1 MTTPTGAGQKWI
13 GRSVK
18 RVEDARLLTGRGTY
32 IDDHPPVGS
41 LFHAA
46 IVRSPHAHARILGYD
61 LREALAVD
69 GVVGVITGADVA
81 EHTKPFSVGVT
92 APARYYCAATDK
104 ARFVGEPVAVVV
116 AKSRYVAEDAAELVQ
131 VQYEPLPAV
140 VDPERALEPDAP
152 VLHEAVG
159 SNLANNRRLVYGD
172 PDRAFRDA
180 DVVIKERFRFPKYG
194 STPMETY
201 GVIARWDRFDG
212 VCTVWSN
219 FMGPFIMHPLTA
231 RVLGLPENRLRFI
244 VPPDIGGSFGIKS
257 LIYPYIALIAV
268 ASKLT
273 GVAVKWIEDRR
284 EHLLASSTGTDRV
297 AYRELAARKDGTVLG
312 MRFKWFDN
320 VGGYIRSPEPGCSF
334 RPTGNFV
341 GPYRF
346 QHLEVDASTVMTNK
360 SLTGPNRGYACG
372 HLYFETEG
380 MMDRLAE
387 KLGLDPVEVRRRNL
401 IPASAFPYRT
411 PTGGLYD
418 SGDYPA
424 TLDKAVELAK
434 YDELRREQATARA
447 AGRYV
452 GIGVALAVDPSVSN
466 MGYVATA
473 LDPQFRAKPEYL
485 PKSGAVDSAT
495 VKVDPLGRVTAILAT
510 TPQGQG
516 HQTIV
521 AQIIADE
528 LGLVPEDVTVVDEM
542 DTFTRIWSISSGTYS
557 SRFGSVGTSAVALA
571 ARKLKAKLVAY
582 AAHLMDLPAESLEFR
597 DGSVRP
603 KQGKGPSYSVKD
615 LAGRAH
621 WNTESLPEGMEPGLQ
636 ATAVFGFEVARSV
649 DQEDRVNSS
658 NTYGFIAEIM
668 AVEVDPETAA
678 IKILRY
684 VSVHDAGTII
694 NPMIAEGQIYGGALH
709 GLGGALYEELQY
721 DEDGQC
727 LTATF
732 MDYLVPTACE
742 APPTIEIAH
751 VVSPSPLTPL
761 GSKGLGESSSMTVPA
776 VIANAVSDALAPL
789 GIRITELPMTPSG
802 LWKLIE
808 RARRSPAAPADR
820 APVERADRS
829 PAAPAAGHPRSEPT
843 TRTPL
848 Q

>member
-1 MTTPTGAGQKWI
+1 ML
-13 GRSVK
+13 
-18 RVEDARLLTGRGTY
+18 ED
-32 IDDHPPVGS
+32 
-41 LFHAA
+41 
-46 IVRSPHAHARILGYD
+46 
-61 LREALAVD
+61 
-69 GVVGVITGADVA
+69 
-81 EHTKPFSVGVT
+81 PF
-92 APARYYCAATDK
+92 
-104 ARFVGEPVAVVV
+104 
-116 AKSRYVAEDAAELVQ
+116 
-131 VQYEPLPAV
+131 V
-140 VDPERALEPDAP
+140 VDRRNAP

-172 PDRAFRDA
+172 PDRAFREA
-180 DVVIKERFRFPKYG
+180 DVVVKERFKFPKYG
-194 STPMETY
+194 STPIETY
-201 GVIARWDRFDG
+201 GVVARWDALDG

-257 LIYPYIALIAV
+257 LIYPYMALIAL

-273 GVAVKWIEDRR
+273 GVAVKWIEDRH
-284 EHLLASSTGTDRV
+284 EHLLASSTGTDRI
-297 AYRELAARKDGTVLG
+297 AYREVAAKKDGTILG
-312 MRFKWFDN
+312 MRFRWLDN

-372 HLYFETEG
+372 HLYFESEG
-380 MMDRLAE
+380 MLDRLADE
-387 KLGLDPVEVRRRNL
+387 LGMDPAELRRRNL
-401 IPASAFPYRT
+401 IQPQAMPYRT
-411 PTGGLYD
+411 PSGGLYD
-418 SGDYPA
+418 SGDYP
-424 TLDKAVELAK
+424 KAFEKALELAK
-434 YDELRREQATARA
+434 YDELRREQARARA

-452 GIGVALAVDPSVSN
+452 GIGLALAVDPSVSN

-495 VKVDPLGRVTAILAT
+495 VKVDPLGRVIAILGT

-516 HQTIV
+516 HQTVVSQIV
-521 AQIIADE
+521 ADE
-528 LGLVPEDVTVVDEM
+528 LGLHPEDVTVVDEM

-571 ARKLKAKLVAY
+571 ARKLKAKLVEY
-582 AAHLMDLPAESLEFR
+582 AAHLMDVPAAQLEWS
-597 DGSVRP
+597 DGAVRRRA
-603 KQGKGPSYSVKD
+603 GKGPAYSVKD

-621 WNTESLPEGMEPGLQ
+621 WNTESLPDGMEPGLQ
-636 ATAVFGFEVARSV
+636 ATAVFGFGVSKAV
-649 DQEDRVNSS
+649 DAEDRVNSS
-658 NTYGFIAEIM
+658 NTYGFIAEVM
-668 AVEVDPETAA
+668 AVEVDPQTAA
-678 IKILRY
+678 ITILRY
-684 VSVHDAGTII
+684 VTVHDAGTII

-727 LTATF
+727 LTGSF
-732 MDYLVPTACE
+732 MDYLVPTASE
-742 APPTIEIAH
+742 APTIEIAH

-776 VIANAVSDALAPL
+776 VIANAVSDALRPL
-789 GIRITELPMTPSG
+789 GIWINELPMTPSK
-802 LWKLIE
+802 LWKMI
-808 RARRSPAAPADR
+808 DR
-820 APVERADRS
+820 AGRS
-829 PAAPAAGHPRSEPT
+829 HPGPEAGHPRSAPAS
-843 TRTPL
+843 RTPWE
-848 Q
+848 